1 MKRDH
6 SHEVDAYLTQIKSIE
21 DKVKHKIRELMDRHG
36 IELTQVKEQC
46 DRDMFIFRQ

>member
-36 IELTQVKEQC
+36 IELAQVKEQS
-46 DRDMFIFRQ
+46 DRDMVIFRQ